1 LDISFQ
7 KEFPEWFSTSILI
20 IARVGKTWGS
30 KEALAMSI
38 WERCPKSAEAEAAER
53 EAEAFLL
60 QYKLNAHFSLEAIE
74 ELIYNCPQGGEDRL
88 FDPVVAHL
96 TGDLAVLYKF
106 DQVFRTRLFA
116 HVPQKS
122 LNGLSPVR
130 FALNLQA
137 LRDS

>member
-1 LDISFQ
+1 
-7 KEFPEWFSTSILI
+7 
-20 IARVGKTWGS
+20 
-30 KEALAMSI
+30 MNI
-38 WERCPKSAEAEAAER
+38 WVRCPKSGEAEAVER
-53 EAEAFLL
+53 EAEAFLCR
-60 QYKLNAHFSLEAIE
+60 YKLNQYYSLDAIE

-96 TGDLAVLYKF
+96 EGDLAVLYKF

-130 FALNLQA
+130 FALNLQT

>member
-1 LDISFQ
+1 
-7 KEFPEWFSTSILI
+7 
-20 IARVGKTWGS
+20 
-30 KEALAMSI
+30 MNI
-38 WERCPKSAEAEAAER
+38 WARCPKSGEAEAAER
-53 EAEAFLL
+53 EAEAFLRH
-60 QYKLNAHFSLEAIE
+60 YKLSQYFSLEAIE

-96 TGDLAVLYKF
+96 EGDLAVLYKF

-130 FALNLQA
+130 FALNLQIM
-137 LRDS
+137 RDS